1 MASRDAMR
9 AGAVVLQ
16 SSLVMSQ
23 ETIPL
28 DALAAAFRARTL
40 PHAQWTHVAH
50 LRVGAWH
57 VHHHGA
63 DAALAMLRTG
73 IRALND
79 AHGTPNTATSG
90 YHETI
95 TIAYVRLIAAFLAGC
110 TDDEPLDLRVARML
124 AGPLGERRVLLHY
137 WSEALLM
144 SERARREWVAP
155 DLIPL
160 DPRISR

>member
-1 MASRDAMR
+1 V

-16 SSLVMSQ
+16 SPFVMSQ
-23 ETIPL
+23 APAAPTMPL

-40 PHAQWTHVAH
+40 PHAEWTHVAH

-63 DAALAMLRTG
+63 DTALAMLRTG

-95 TIAYVRLIAAFLAGC
+95 TIAYVRLIAAFLAVC
-110 TDDEPLDLRVARML
+110 PEDEPLERRVARML
-124 AGPLGERRVLLHY
+124 AGPLGERAMLLRF
-137 WSEALLM
+137 WSDAVLM
-144 SERARREWVAP
+144 SANARREWVPP
-155 DLIPL
+155 DRAPL
-160 DPRISR
+160 DATMLLGG

>member
-1 MASRDAMR
+1 MTREPAAPAS
-9 AGAVVLQ
+9 
-16 SSLVMSQ
+16 SSPL
-23 ETIPL
+23 PL

-40 PHAQWTHVAH
+40 PHAQWTHTAH

-63 DAALAMLRTG
+63 DAALALLRTG

-95 TIAYVRLIAAFLAGC
+95 TVAYVRLIAAFLAAC
-110 TDDEPLDLRVARML
+110 PDDEALERRVARML
-124 AGPLGERRVLLHY
+124 AGPLGERRVLLRY
-137 WSEALLM
+137 WSEARLT
-144 SERARREWVAP
+144 SEHARREWVPP
-155 DLIPL
+155 DLALL
-160 DPRISR
+160 DGCR